1 MTVTLARLRKIGGE
15 EMIKRR
21 VGLKEFLDM
30 MLTASDKEL
39 KSVELTD
46 EGKQQLKRGII
57 NLNRAFSKVG
67 STFAEVA
74 GALKQIGDILKRE
87 RRERGWIKLGLK

>member
-1 MTVTLARLRKIGGE
+1 
-15 EMIKRR
+15 MIKRK

-30 MLTASDKEL
+30 VLTASDKEL

-57 NLNRAFSKVG
+57 NLNKVFSKVG

-74 GALKQIGDILKRE
+74 RALKQIGKLMRKRLE
-87 RRERGWIKLGLK
+87 EKK